1 MDLQT
6 SLSNSYRLQCYI
18 QFGFRGYLNKPIQS
32 DESLPLFYSQID
44 VTVLFQMPVFLK
56 LGSDPRHEEVSVSK
70 LKGSAMTE
78 QLAIEGNRTRIHCN
92 DQGQKTINL
101 V

>member
-1 MDLQT
+1 
-6 SLSNSYRLQCYI
+6 
-18 QFGFRGYLNKPIQS
+18 
-32 DESLPLFYSQID
+32 
-44 VTVLFQMPVFLK
+44 MPVFLK

-70 LKGSAMTE
+70 LKGSATTE